1 MTARNTPHP
10 ALRRPHQG
18 FTLIEVMITVA
29 IIGILAAVALPAYND
44 YILRGRLVDA
54 TNALASMR
62 ARMEQFYQ
70 DNRTYVGGPCATSS
84 TVKSFTVVCNSAD
97 ISATAFKVTATG
109 SGATAGFTYTINQT
123 GTTTSQVSSAWG
135 SSTCT
140 GTSFLMKKG
149 ETTC

>member
-1 MTARNTPHP
+1 MTVCTPSPQLARS
-10 ALRRPHQG
+10 ARG

-29 IIGILAAVALPAYND
+29 IVAILASIALPAYND

-70 DNRTYVGGPCATSS
+70 DNRTYAGGPCATS
-84 TVKSFTVVCNSAD
+84 TTIKTFTMVCNGAD
-97 ISATAFKVTATG
+97 LSATAYKVTATG
-109 SGATAGFTYTINQT
+109 SGATSGFVYTINQN

-135 SSTCT
+135 STTCT